1 MNPATPTP
9 PRERSPLR
17 YLGGPAA
24 ARWLGLGI
32 VMAVLFY
39 GAGRMLLLE
48 PTPSPLPS
56 PRESPEPAATANP
69 ARVIAA
75 LGLPGE
81 SPDTRQ
87 PVPAREESQQR
98 AALGSPPPLRS
109 EELLDEL
116 MAIKQAYAHAPTE
129 NDLAIR
135 RILRQLAALGLDA
148 LPAIQDFLATGEDLA
163 FELVSAD
170 GRILD
175 ATSLRLAMLEMLS
188 TLRAPEATDILV
200 DELLG
205 TGSPQEIQAI
215 AGFLEKQYPGE
226 YLKLAIDTTYDVL
239 GRMARGEMEG
249 GDAAP
254 LFHLLAEYGD
264 AEAIAQLEK
273 SDGSWPLYRAVA
285 LAEAPDGTGV
295 PGLIRV
301 WQQGGDPS
309 RQQITTQLLAQSA
322 ARYPEAAEALVE
334 GLGSN
339 KIPIPDHL
347 WPKIGQ
353 ALTGKYELGL
363 IKPDVG
369 PLPAE
374 VTLNPYRNMVVGGG
388 QGGSSTIYITDVKGM
403 SAEERRARLAVV
415 ERILDQNLGPAA
427 NQAMEQARST
437 LER

>member
-1 MNPATPTP
+1 MNPATPSR
-9 PRERSPLR
+9 PRDRSPLR
-17 YLGGPAA
+17 YLGGPTA
-24 ARWLGLGI
+24 ARWLVLGI
-32 VMAVLFY
+32 VTAVILY
-39 GAGRMLLLE
+39 GAGQMMPLE

-56 PRESPEPAATANP
+56 PRETPESAATASP
-69 ARVIAA
+69 ARDIA
-75 LGLPGE
+75 LDLPGE
-81 SPDTRQ
+81 SPGTRQ
-87 PVPAREESQQR
+87 PPPAMEETRQR
-98 AALGSPPPLRS
+98 AARSSPPPLGS
-109 EELLDEL
+109 EELLDQL

-148 LPAIQDFLATGEDLA
+148 LPAIRDFLATGEDLA

-170 GRILD
+170 GRLVD

-188 TLRAPEATDILV
+188 TMEAPEATDILV

-215 AGFLEKQYPGE
+215 AGFLDKQYPGE
-226 YLKLAIDTTYDVL
+226 YRELALETTNAVL
-239 GRMARGEMEG
+239 GRMAQGELEG
-249 GDAAP
+249 VDAAP
-254 LFHLLAEYGD
+254 LFHLLAEFGD

-273 SDGSWPLYRAVA
+273 SESPWPLYRAVA
-285 LAEAPDGTGV
+285 LAEAPDGTGI

-301 WQQGGDPS
+301 WQQEGDPS

-322 ARYPEAAEALVE
+322 ARYPQAAEALAQ

-339 KIPIPDHL
+339 RIPLPDHL

-353 ALTGKYELGL
+353 ALTGKYDLGL

-374 VTLNPYRNMVVGGG
+374 VTRNPYRNMVVGGG
-388 QGGSSTIYITDVKGM
+388 PGGSSTIYITDVKNM
-403 SAEERRARLAVV
+403 SPEERRARLAVV
-415 ERILDQNLGPAA
+415 DRLLGQNLGPAA
-427 NQAMEQARST
+427 NQALEQARTT